1 MEKVAKKVDKLAHGL
16 NWEPEFL
23 HDQTLNQ
30 RAIEMVRSDEYLNK
44 VKMIKAGN
52 LQIKSMEFI
61 MDGIKIELP
70 YLGVKLTQ
78 GYLRKETQ
86 SLNMLLKKEF

>member
-1 MEKVAKKVDKLAHGL
+1 MDKVSRQVDKLAHGL
-16 NWEPEFL
+16 NWEPEFS
-23 HDQTLNQ
+23 HEKTLNE

-86 SLNMLLKKEF
+86 SLNMLLKREF

>member
-1 MEKVAKKVDKLAHGL
+1 MDKVSRKVDKLAHGI
-16 NWEPEFL
+16 NWEPEYTY
-23 HDQTLNQ
+23 DKTLNE

-44 VKMIKAGN
+44 VKMIKGGN

-70 YLGVKLTQ
+70 YLGVKLT
-78 GYLRKETQ
+78 
-86 SLNMLLKKEF
+86 